1 MAIKPDFTRPIGIKE
16 LTQYSTKIVPSN
28 SPDIEDII
36 QEAEIC
42 IRDAYYRGYE
52 EGAKIN
58 NLSFITKGDLLRA
71 FDSYANKY
79 VRLTGDEEGP
89 VFVPRRPEGIRLG
102 ITLDTLIKNFLL
114 SYDDE

>member
-1 MAIKPDFTRPIGIKE
+1 MEKQLE
-16 LTQYSTKIVPSN
+16 VV
-28 SPDIEDII
+28 EDLV

-58 NLSFITKGDLLRA
+58 NLSFITKGDLLKK

-79 VRLTGDEEGP
+79 VRLTGDEEGAI
-89 VFVPRRPEGIRLG
+89 FVPRKPEGMRLG
-102 ITLDTLIKNFLL
+102 ITLDTLVKNFLL
-114 SYDDE
+114 SYDDEGTN

>member
-1 MAIKPDFTRPIGIKE
+1 MEKQLE
-16 LTQYSTKIVPSN
+16 VV
-28 SPDIEDII
+28 EDLV

-58 NLSFITKGDLLRA
+58 NLSFISKSQLLRT
-71 FDSYANKY
+71 FDSFANKY
-79 VRLTGDEEGP
+79 IRLTGDEEGAI
-89 VFVPRRPEGIRLG
+89 FVPRQPDGMRLG

-114 SYDDE
+114 SYDDEGTN